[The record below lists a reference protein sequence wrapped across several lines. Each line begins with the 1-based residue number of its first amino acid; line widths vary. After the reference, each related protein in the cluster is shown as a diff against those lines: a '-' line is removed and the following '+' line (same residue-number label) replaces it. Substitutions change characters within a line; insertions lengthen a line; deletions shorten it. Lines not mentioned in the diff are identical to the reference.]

1 MYTIP
6 FNQTTFRPLSIP
18 GNATADKPVEL
29 ELSQVGGQ
37 DLIKLKGLVYA
48 TSVLAHAHSWQKEM
62 SAAAMDAFQQSPTFF
77 VRGIDSIS
85 NLSVPLAL
93 AKKAQIAPIV
103 PEGVEPPETVAIKNG
118 TQFAAVSPYVLA
130 LAFEV
135 AMQIAKLSSDSE
147 IDPRFFGQGSGSP
160 SGRTTPSGSAT
171 RARQPRK
178 PRGTAAGATK
188 TVN

>member
-6 FNQTTFRPLSIP
+6 FNQTTYRPESIP
-18 GNATADKPVEL
+18 GNATADKPVEFS
-29 ELSQVGGQ
+29 LSQVGGQ

-48 TSVLAHAHSWQKEM
+48 TSVLAHAHTWQKEM

-77 VRGIDSIS
+77 IRGIDGIA
-85 NLSVPLAL
+85 NLTVPLAL

-103 PEGVEPPETVAIKNG
+103 PDGVDEPESVAIKNG
-118 TQFAAVSPYVLA
+118 TQFAAISPYVLA
-130 LAFEV
+130 LAFEI

-147 IDPRFFGQGSGSP
+147 IDPRFFGQGSGSRRANP
-160 SGRTTPSGSAT
+160 IPSGSAP
-171 RARQPRK
+171 RAARPRK
-178 PRGTAAGATK
+178 PRGTAASATK